1 MPNKSKATL
10 SDALQG
16 MQAVPSPA
24 TSRTRPRSDSAPAR
38 KARNKRG
45 AGTRIISGHFAAETH
60 KQLRILAAVEE
71 RTIQGL
77 LEEALNDL
85 FRKHK
90 LPPIA

>member
-1 MPNKSKATL
+1 MPNKPKATL

-16 MQAVPSPA
+16 MQAAPSPVPSRARPRDGGTPA
-24 TSRTRPRSDSAPAR
+24 RTSRNR
-38 KARNKRG
+38 RG
-45 AGTRIISGHFAAETH
+45 AGTRIISGHFAAEAH

-85 FRKHK
+85 FRKHD

>member
-1 MPNKSKATL
+1 MPNKAKTSL

-16 MQAVPSPA
+16 VSPVVPQ
-24 TSRTRPRSDSAPAR
+24 TRQRGGGAPAR
-38 KARNKRG
+38 KPKNKRG
-45 AGTRIISGHFAAETH
+45 EGTRMISGHFATETH

-85 FRKHK
+85 FQKHN